1 MNAFRLHDP
10 LWLLAL
16 VPVLLALWIHE
27 RRKRNRAA
35 VFSSAAR
42 ISELPVTLAQRVR
55 RLLPALRLVGLSL
68 IVFALARPQEGV
80 EETRV
85 RVEGID
91 IMMAIDRSGSMAAMD
106 FVEDGERINR
116 LEAVKRVFRKFTIGE
131 GEYEGRTDDR
141 VGLVVFG
148 GYAEQRC
155 PVTLD
160 HGALVQILEHVKIP
174 GDGMSPE
181 EMRLAERLVPQEADT
196 AIGDGLARA
205 VAGLSDSD
213 AKSRV
218 IVLLSDG
225 ENRTGV
231 LTPDEAAQFA
241 KDQGVKVY
249 TIGIGSTG
257 TAPFRQVDQ
266 FGRVSYISQPVMLD
280 AVALT
285 RIADATGG
293 RYFNA
298 KNHKSL
304 EEVVAAIDE
313 LETSEREETVYTDY
327 RELFGTILLPGI
339 ALVLLELLV
348 GALWLRTLP

>member
-16 VPVLLALWIHE
+16 IPVLFALWVHE
-27 RRKRNRAA
+27 RRNRNRSA
-35 VFSSAAR
+35 VFSSADR
-42 ISELPVTLAQRVR
+42 IAELPVTLAQRVR
-55 RLLPALRLVGLSL
+55 RILPFVRLAGLCL
-68 IVFALARPQEGV
+68 VVFALARPQEGV
-80 EETRV
+80 EETRI

-116 LEAVKRVFRKFTIGE
+116 LEAVKRVFRQFTIGE
-131 GEYEGRTDDR
+131 GEYEGRPDDR
-141 VGLVVFG
+141 IGLVVFG

-174 GDGMSPE
+174 GEGMSPE

-225 ENRTGV
+225 ENRAGV
-231 LTPDEAAQFA
+231 LTPDEAARFA

-257 TAPFRQVDQ
+257 TAPFRQKDP
-266 FGRVSYISQPVMLD
+266 FGRVSYISQPVVLD
-280 AVALT
+280 AITLT
-285 RIADATGG
+285 RIAEATGG

-298 KNHKSL
+298 KDQESL
-304 EEVVAAIDE
+304 EAVVAAIDS
-313 LETSEREETVYTDY
+313 LETTAREETVYTDY
-327 RELFGTILLPGI
+327 RELFETILLPGI
-339 ALVLLELLV
+339 ALVVLELLV
-348 GALWLRTLP
+348 GALWLRALP

>member
-16 VPVLLALWIHE
+16 VPVLLALWVYE
-27 RRKRNRAA
+27 RRSRRRSA
-35 VFSSAAR
+35 VFSSAR
-42 ISELPVTLAQRVR
+42 RVSQLPTTLAQRVR
-55 RLLPALRLVGLSL
+55 RTLPAVRLIGLSL
-68 IVFALARPQEGV
+68 VVFALARPQEGV

-116 LEAVKRVFRKFTIGE
+116 LEAVKRVFRQFVLGE
-131 GEYEGRTDDR
+131 GDYEGRSDDR

-160 HGALVQILEHVKIP
+160 HGALTQILEHVKIP
-174 GDGMSPE
+174 GEGMSPE
-181 EMRLAERLVPQEADT
+181 EARLAERLVPNEADT

-225 ENRTGV
+225 ENRRGME
-231 LTPDEAAQFA
+231 PDDAAQLA
-241 KDQGVKVY
+241 KE
-249 TIGIGSTG
+249 
-257 TAPFRQVDQ
+257 
-266 FGRVSYISQPVMLD
+266 GR
-280 AVALT
+280 
-285 RIADATGG
+285 
-293 RYFNA
+293 
-298 KNHKSL
+298 SL
-304 EEVVAAIDE
+304 RR
-313 LETSEREETVYTDY
+313 S
-327 RELFGTILLPGI
+327 LL
-339 ALVLLELLV
+339 
-348 GALWLRTLP
+348 